1 MFLFK
6 YQNYSF
12 QPAAYHVT
20 ENNLNKRNWCRPQ
33 LLVWQRR
40 LEDGCRQI
48 FDAMYQHLH
57 CRKGGRF
64 HISPNVRPPFFVG
77 EALALSCTH
86 RPCPLLFL
94 PSSLNLVNSADNNV
108 LEYVNLWNSNRR
120 CHICHSVSP
129 ALQYRALDQCP
140 QSARTIC
147 NTVWVPAGSYYLNS
161 QLPFYRKIRICPW
174 SDGRPIMYT
183 F

>member
-12 QPAAYHVT
+12 QPPAYHVT

-48 FDAMYQHLH
+48 FEAGVSAPTLQE
-57 CRKGGRF
+57 GWRF
-64 HISPNVRPPFFVG
+64 SPKSKCSPPFFVG
-77 EALALSCTH
+77 EALTLRTD
-86 RPCPLLFL
+86 
-94 PSSLNLVNSADNNV
+94 LVHCCFYSADNNV
-108 LEYVNLWNSNRR
+108 LERVNLWNSNRR

-129 ALQYRALDQCP
+129 VLQYTALDQCP
-140 QSARTIC
+140 HSARTVY
-147 NTVWVPAGSYYLNS
+147 NTVWVPAGSYHLNS
-161 QLPFYRKIRICPW
+161 QLPFYRKIRICPR
-174 SDGRPIMYT
+174 SDGRPIMDI